1 MQAHN
6 ISFIILGSENAE
18 ALEKTLQSIRH
29 QSFSNHIK
37 NEVILAADQVMARQN
52 GNDGDDT
59 YITVQV
65 KPYSYGTACKAA
77 LQKATGKYCVFLNCG
92 DTLSKDFIACCLPV
106 LEKNKSKYPF
116 IAVKSF
122 CFIPYL
128 DRDEP
133 SLTNNERFMRN
144 SVNVMQDPDL
154 LQLTLHG
161 ALFRTDVL
169 KEVSFNETLP
179 YNQAGLEA
187 IVAIQHKYPR
197 FALSGQGDYHF
208 YAPQEDNFL
217 YHFPAND
224 KNWYTSAFRT
234 FLLPLLE
241 QYKKSE
247 KRQQIPRFVQFFA
260 MYQIQA
266 RFLSNLDNRNKKNMD
281 QKELAEFFAVT
292 KDVLS
297 YIDDDVILQK
307 DRSKIL
313 SYSLDA
319 SKMFLQLKYGLDKE
333 LPFNKVEGNRELY
346 LNFNNI
352 HIAAMSSQRIEIHV
366 MEYQNGKI
374 TIDGSFRELFN
385 SKDLE
390 LYAMFHHKKYRLE
403 YNDRYSLTKYFGV
416 SAYKKFTFHIE
427 FELDQTMP
435 EQSIA
440 FFASYQNTTAPLQ
453 ISYVGHWSKLTASP
467 KNAYWRFNRYICMQ
481 VEKRLVIRK
490 ATWHNTLFRE
500 LSYLPYVFM
509 ESKKGFALR
518 VLYWLTKP
526 LFYKK
531 QIWLMYDKMYKGGD
545 SAEYLYRY
553 SGKFNDG
560 ITKYYI
566 IDKNAKEYS
575 ELKKDGFKPVINKS
589 IKHRLI
595 FLHTDIALITNSHVF
610 PFNGYNLDR
619 SRFIRGF
626 CNFPSMCLQHGL
638 SVQKC
643 AMAQQRIVDNTR
655 MYFIASKYEEGNLN
669 HHAYNYEGFDIIK
682 LTGIARYDGLV
693 NNDRRQIMLSPTWR
707 MYNAMP
713 VTASEGQV
721 RDYNP
726 DFKNTTYYHIYNNL
740 INNEKLLSTAKKT
753 GYKIKYVL
761 HPILTSQAK
770 DFTVNNSEVEV
781 LPSVDISYEELLTQS
796 SLMVTD
802 YSGVQFDFAYM
813 KKPIVY
819 FHPSQLPAHYE
830 DGCFFYDT
838 MGFGEICT
846 ESEQLVDLLCEYME
860 NNCVMKPQYVARVE
874 DFYHYDDHENCR
886 RIYEQVYG
894 FQKQV
899 NIDKLK
905 N

>member
-1 MQAHN
+1 MQVHD
-6 ISFIILGSENAE
+6 ISFIILGLENAE
-18 ALEKTLQSIRH
+18 ALNKTLQSIRH

-37 NEVILAADQVMARQN
+37 NEVILVAEKDEAQRSQIQN
-52 GNDGDDT
+52 NNYSLVT
-59 YITVQV
+59 V
-65 KPYSYGTACKAA
+65 KPYSYGGACKAA
-77 LQKATGKYCVFLNCG
+77 LQKATGQYCVILNCG
-92 DTLSKDFIACCLPV
+92 DTLSKDFTSSCLSV
-106 LEKNKSKYPF
+106 LKKNKLPF
-116 IAVKSF
+116 AAVQSF

-128 DRDEP
+128 DRDEA
-133 SLTNNERFMRN
+133 SLTNNERFLQRYP
-144 SVNVMQDPDL
+144 VDTLEHPDF
-154 LQLTLHG
+154 LQLSLHG
-161 ALFRTDVL
+161 ALFRTEVL
-169 KEVSFNETLP
+169 KECLFNETLP

-187 IVAIQHKYPR
+187 VIAIQHKYPR
-197 FALSGQGDYHF
+197 FAVTDQADYHF

-224 KNWYTSAFRT
+224 KNWYTHSFRT
-234 FLLPLLE
+234 FLLPFLE
-241 QYKKSE
+241 RYKKSE
-247 KRQQIPRFVQFFA
+247 NQQVPRIVQFFA

-266 RFLSNLDNRNKKNMD
+266 RFLSNLDNRNKKNMN
-281 QKELAEFFAVT
+281 QKELAEFLTVT

-297 YIDDDVILQK
+297 YIEDDIILQK

-313 SYSLDA
+313 AYSLDA
-319 SKMFLQLKYGLDKE
+319 SKMFLQLKYGLNKE
-333 LPFNKVEGNRELY
+333 LPLNKVEGNQELY
-346 LNFNNI
+346 LNFKNI

-374 TIDGSFRELFN
+374 LIDGSFRELFP
-385 SKDLE
+385 SKE
-390 LYAMFHHKKYRLE
+390 LSLFAVFHHHKYRLE
-403 YNDRYSLTKYFGV
+403 YNDRYSLTKYFGI

-427 FELDQTMP
+427 FELDENLP

-440 FFASYQNTTAPLQ
+440 FFASYQNTTVPLQ
-453 ISYVGHWSKLTASP
+453 ISYVGHWSKLTTIP
-467 KNAYWRFNRYICMQ
+467 KNSYWRFNRYVCSQ
-481 VEKRLVIRK
+481 VEKELVIRK
-490 ATWHNTLFRE
+490 AAWHNTLIRE
-500 LSYLPYVFM
+500 LSYLPFVFL

-526 LFYKK
+526 LFCKK
-531 QIWLMYDKMYKGGD
+531 KIWLMYDKMYKGGD

-553 SGKFNDG
+553 SGKFDDG

-566 IDKNAKEYS
+566 IDKNAKEYE
-575 ELKKDGFKPVINKS
+575 ELKADGFHPVINKS
-589 IKHRLI
+589 IKHRLV
-595 FLHTDIALITNSHVF
+595 FLHADIVLITNSHVF

-619 SRFIRGF
+619 SRFIRDL

-638 SVQKC
+638 TVQKC

-655 MYFIASKYEEGNLN
+655 MYFIASKYEEVNLN
-669 HHAYNYEGFDIIK
+669 HHAYNYQGFDIIR
-682 LTGIARYDGLV
+682 LTGIARYDGLI

-726 DFKNTTYYHIYNNL
+726 EFKNTTYYHIYNNL
-740 INNEKLLSTAKKT
+740 INNEKLLSTAKRT

-770 DFTVNNSEVEV
+770 DFTANSEVEV

-860 NNCVMKPQYVARVE
+860 NNCVMKPEYVARVE
-874 DFYHYDDHENCR
+874 DFYHYDDHDNCR
-886 RIYEQVYG
+886 RIYDQVYE

-899 NIDKLK
+899 DIDKLRNK
-905 N
+905 R

>member
-1 MQAHN
+1 MQVHD
-6 ISFIILGSENAE
+6 ISFIILGLESAE
-18 ALEKTLQSIRH
+18 ALNKTLRSIRH
-29 QSFSNHIK
+29 QSFADRMK
-37 NEVILAADQVMARQN
+37 ADVILAADDAQCRQIK
-52 GNDGDDT
+52 NDGSYT
-59 YITVQV
+59 RVPVQ
-65 KPYSYGTACKAA
+65 PYSYGGACAAA
-77 LQKATGKYCVFLNCG
+77 LQKARGQYCVFLNCG
-92 DTLSKDFIACCLPV
+92 DTLSKDFTDSCLSV
-106 LEKNKSKYPF
+106 LEKSKLPF
-116 IAVKSF
+116 AAVQSY

-128 DRDEP
+128 DRDEA
-133 SLTNNERFMRN
+133 SLTNNERFLQKHPV
-144 SVNVMQDPDL
+144 STQQHPDY
-154 LQLTLHG
+154 LQLSLHG

-187 IVAIQHKYPR
+187 VISIQHKHPR
-197 FALSGQGDYHF
+197 FAVTSQGDYHF

-224 KNWYTSAFRT
+224 KNWYTPSFRT

-241 QYKKSE
+241 QYKKTDKQVS
-247 KRQQIPRFVQFFA
+247 RLVQFFA

-266 RFLSNLDNRNKKNMD
+266 RFLSNLDNRNKKNMN

-297 YIDDDVILQK
+297 YIDDDIILQK

-313 SYSLDA
+313 AYSLDA

-333 LPFNKVEGNRELY
+333 LPYNKVEGNQELY

-352 HIAAMSSQRIEIHV
+352 HIVAMSSQRIEIHV
-366 MEYQNGKI
+366 MEYRDGKI
-374 TIDGSFRELFN
+374 MIDGSFRELFSSN
-385 SKDLE
+385 ELN
-390 LYAMFHHKKYRLE
+390 LYAVFQHHKYPLE

-427 FELDQTMP
+427 LELDESLP
-435 EQSIA
+435 VQSIA
-440 FFASYQNTTAPLQ
+440 FFASYGNTTAPMQL
-453 ISYVGHWSKLTASP
+453 SYVGHWSKLTTLP
-467 KNAYWRFNRYICMQ
+467 KNSYWRFNRYVCSQ
-481 VEKRLVIRK
+481 EGKELVIRK
-490 ATWHNTLFRE
+490 ASWHNTLIRE
-500 LSYLPYVFM
+500 LSYLPYVFK

-531 QIWLMYDKMYKGGD
+531 KIWLMYDKMYKGGD

-566 IDKNAKEYS
+566 IDKNAKEYH
-575 ELKKDGFKPVINKS
+575 ELKKDGFRPVINKS
-589 IKHRLI
+589 VKHRLI

-619 SRFIRGF
+619 SRFIRDF

-655 MYFIASKYEEGNLN
+655 MYFIASKYEAVNLN
-669 HHAYNYEGFDIIK
+669 HHAYNYKGFDIIK
-682 LTGIARYDGLV
+682 LTGIARYDGLI
-693 NNDRRQIMLSPTWR
+693 NNDQRQIMLSPTWR

-740 INNEKLLSTAKKT
+740 INNEKLLSTARRT

-770 DFTVNNSEVEV
+770 DFTSNSEVEV
-781 LPSVDISYEELLTQS
+781 LPAVDISYEALLTQS

-846 ESEQLVDLLCEYME
+846 ESEHLVELLCEYME
-860 NNCVMKPQYVARVE
+860 NNCVMKPEYVARVE
-874 DFYHYDDHENCR
+874 DFYHYDDHDNCR
-886 RIYEQVYG
+886 RIYEQVHE

-899 NIDKLK
+899 DIDKLK

>member
-1 MQAHN
+1 MQAHD
-6 ISFIILGSENAE
+6 ISFIILGLENAE
-18 ALEKTLQSIRH
+18 ALDQTLHSIRR
-29 QSFSNHIK
+29 QSFSNRIK
-37 NEVILAADQVMARQN
+37 NEVILVVDKDAAQLNQIN
-52 GNDGDDT
+52 KDGSC
-59 YITVQV
+59 ILAEI
-65 KPYSYGTACKAA
+65 KPYSYGAACKAA
-77 LQKATGKYCVFLNCG
+77 LEKAKGQYCVFLNCG
-92 DTLSKDFIACCLPV
+92 DTLSKDFIASCLPL
-106 LEKNKSKYPF
+106 LENNRFPF
-116 IAVKSF
+116 AAVQSF

-128 DRDEP
+128 DRDEA
-133 SLTNNERFMRN
+133 SLTNNDRFLQRHP
-144 SVNVMQDPDL
+144 VNTMQNPDY
-154 LQLTLHG
+154 LQLSLHG
-161 ALFRTDVL
+161 VLFRTAVL
-169 KEVSFNETLP
+169 KEAPFNEALP
-179 YNQAGLEA
+179 YNLAGLEA
-187 IVAIQHKYPR
+187 VISIQHKHPCFVVTDR
-197 FALSGQGDYHF
+197 ADYHF

-217 YHFPAND
+217 YHFPANNKD
-224 KNWYTSAFRT
+224 WYTPVFRT

-247 KRQQIPRFVQFFA
+247 KQQVPRIVQFFA

-281 QKELAEFFAVT
+281 QKELAEFFTVT

-297 YIDDDVILQK
+297 YIDDDIILQK

-313 SYSLDA
+313 AYSLDA
-319 SKMFLQLKYGLDKE
+319 SKMFLQLKYGLNKE
-333 LPFNKVEGNRELY
+333 LPFNKVEGNQELY

-352 HIAAMSSQRIEIHV
+352 HLVAMSSQRIEIHV
-366 MEYQNGKI
+366 MEYRNGKI
-374 TIDGSFRELFN
+374 MIDGSFRELFN
-385 SKDLE
+385 SKELE
-390 LYAMFHHKKYRLE
+390 LYAVFHHKKFLLE
-403 YNDRYSLTKYFGV
+403 YNDRYSLTKYFGI

-427 FELDQTMP
+427 FELDENLP

-453 ISYVGHWSKLTASP
+453 ISYVGHWSKLTTSP
-467 KNAYWRFNRYICMQ
+467 KRSYWRFNRYVCSQ
-481 VEKRLVIRK
+481 VEKELVIRK
-490 ATWHNTLFRE
+490 ASWHNTLLRE
-500 LSYLPYVFM
+500 LSYLPYVFL

-526 LFYKK
+526 FFCKK
-531 QIWLMYDKMYKGGD
+531 KIWLMYDKMYKGGD

-553 SGKFNDG
+553 SGKFDDG

-566 IDKNAKEYS
+566 IDKNAKEYN
-575 ELKKDGFKPVINKS
+575 ELKNDGFRPVINKS
-589 IKHRLI
+589 VKHRLL
-595 FLHTDIALITNSHVF
+595 FLHTDIALITNSHIF

-619 SRFIRGF
+619 SRFIRDF

-655 MYFIASKYEEGNLN
+655 MYFIASKYEAANLN

-693 NNDRRQIMLSPTWR
+693 NNDKRQIMLSPTWR

-726 DFKNTTYYHIYNNL
+726 DFKNTTYFHIYNNL
-740 INNEKLLSTAKKT
+740 INNEKLLSTARRT

-770 DFTVNNSEVEV
+770 DFTANSEVEV

-846 ESEQLVDLLCEYME
+846 ESDQLVDLLCEYME
-860 NNCVMKPQYVARVE
+860 NNCVMKPEYVARVE
-874 DFYHYDDHENCR
+874 DFYHYDDHDNCQ
-886 RIYEQVYG
+886 RIYEQVHE

>member
-1 MQAHN
+1 MQVHD
-6 ISFIILGSENAE
+6 ISFIILGLETAE
-18 ALEKTLQSIRH
+18 ALDKTLRSIRH
-29 QSFSNHIK
+29 QSLAARMK
-37 NEVILAADQVMARQN
+37 ADVILAADEDQCRQIK
-52 GNDGDDT
+52 NDGSYT
-59 YITVQV
+59 LIPV
-65 KPYSYGTACKAA
+65 KPYSYGGACAAA
-77 LQKATGKYCVFLNCG
+77 LQKAKGQYCVFLNCG
-92 DTLSKDFIACCLPV
+92 DTLSKDFTGSCLSV
-106 LEKNKSKYPF
+106 LGKSKLPF
-116 IAVKSF
+116 AAVRSY

-128 DRDEP
+128 DRDEA
-133 SLTNNERFMRN
+133 SLTNNERFLQKRP
-144 SVNVMQDPDL
+144 VNTLQHPDY
-154 LQLTLHG
+154 LQLSLHG
-161 ALFRTDVL
+161 ALFRTNVL

-187 IVAIQHKYPR
+187 VISIQHKYPR
-197 FALSGQGDYHF
+197 FAVTDQGDYHF

-224 KNWYTSAFRT
+224 KNWYTHSFCT

-241 QYKKSE
+241 QYKKSA
-247 KRQQIPRFVQFFA
+247 KQQVPRLVQFFA

-281 QKELAEFFAVT
+281 QKELAEFFTAT

-297 YIDDDVILQK
+297 YIDDDIILQK

-313 SYSLDA
+313 AYSLDA
-319 SKMFLQLKYGLDKE
+319 SKMFLQLKYGLDNE
-333 LPFNKVEGNRELY
+333 LPYNKVEGNQELY

-352 HIAAMSSQRIEIHV
+352 HIVTMSSQRIEIHV
-366 MEYQNGKI
+366 MEYRDGKVM
-374 TIDGSFRELFN
+374 IDGSFRELFSSN
-385 SKDLE
+385 ELE
-390 LYAMFHHKKYRLE
+390 LYAMFHHHKYPLE

-427 FELDQTMP
+427 FELDESLP
-435 EQSIA
+435 VQSIA
-440 FFASYQNTTAPLQ
+440 FFASYGNTTVPMQ
-453 ISYVGHWSKLTASP
+453 ISYVGHWSKLTTSP
-467 KNAYWRFNRYICMQ
+467 KNSYWRFNHYICRQ
-481 VEKRLVIRK
+481 EGKELVIRK
-490 ATWHNTLFRE
+490 ASWHNTLKRE
-500 LSYLPYVFM
+500 LSYLPYVFL

-518 VLYWLTKP
+518 VLYWLTYP
-526 LFYKK
+526 LFCKK
-531 QIWLMYDKMYKGGD
+531 KIWLMYDKMYKGGD

-553 SGKFNDG
+553 SGKFDDG
-560 ITKYYI
+560 VTKYYI
-566 IDKNAKEYS
+566 IDKNAKEYQ
-575 ELKKDGFKPVINKS
+575 ELKKDGFRPVVNKS
-589 IKHRLI
+589 VKHRLI

-619 SRFIRGF
+619 SRFIRDF

-655 MYFIASKYEEGNLN
+655 MYFIASKYEAVNLN
-669 HHAYNYEGFDIIK
+669 HHAYNYKGFDIIK

-693 NNDRRQIMLSPTWR
+693 NNDQRQIMLSPTWR

-740 INNEKLLSTAKKT
+740 INNEKLLSTARRT

-770 DFTVNNSEVEV
+770 DFTANSQVEV
-781 LPSVDISYEELLTQS
+781 LPAVDISYEELLTQS

-846 ESEQLVDLLCEYME
+846 ESEQLVELLCAYME
-860 NNCVMKPQYVARVE
+860 NNCVMKPEYVARVE
-874 DFYHYDDHENCR
+874 DFYHYDDHDNCR
-886 RIYEQVYG
+886 RIYEQVHE

-899 NIDKLK
+899 DIDKLK